1 MYWPIDNKS
10 CGQDS
15 GLASIKNLEIPI
27 EFDKNISIEESK
39 ICDVS
44 YFSNIVQGHNVRERP
59 RVDKIKSAPDC
70 RPKKSSEMSLMS
82 IYPSIQASIHSNGS
96 QVKCTSL
103 CEKMILI
110 VDDDY
115 FNLIALQSIVSTFGI
130 EAEIANTGADAVRI
144 YQ

>member
-1 MYWPIDNKS
+1 MYWPIDNIS
-10 CGQDS
+10 CGQNS
-15 GLASIKNLEIPI
+15 GFASIKNLEIPN
-27 EFDKNISIEESK
+27 EFDKNVSIEESK

-44 YFSNIVQGHNVRERP
+44 YFSNIVEGHNVRERP
-59 RVDKIKSAPDC
+59 RVDVFKSALNI
-70 RPKKSSEMSLMS
+70 RPKISSEMIVVP
-82 IYPSIQASIHSNGS
+82 IYHSNEVSIHSNGS

-115 FNLIALQSIVSTFGI
+115 FNLIVLQNIVSTFGI